1 MKHDFDIGPEG
12 FCSYDYEGCVR
23 AGRNIFVLAAWS
35 PTGGV
40 DDSGYIWTNQ
50 AAWSADTPEDPI
62 SVFAFTLRRRWA
74 GEEDY
79 DILGAEVSLYLRGDD
94 LLLHGSRAYFWVS
107 GGGATWHL
115 EAHPLEIGDGE
126 WPSEPNRF
134 TLEPDE
140 SLWRQTWTP
149 DPDRVRGIEAALTEC
164 SSIAVQLSGFSSLP
178 AGKIAM
184 DELEIRLP

>member
-40 DDSGYIWTNQ
+40 GDSGHIWTNQ

-62 SVFAFTLRRRWA
+62 SVFAFTLRRRWV
-74 GEEDY
+74 GEESY
-79 DILGAEVSLYLRGDD
+79 DILGADVSLYLRGDG
-94 LLLHGSRAYFWVS
+94 LTLHGARAYFWVN

-115 EAHPLEIGDGE
+115 DSHPLEIGDGE

-134 TLEPDE
+134 KLEADE
-140 SLWRQTWTP
+140 SLWHQTWTP
-149 DPDRVRGIEAALTEC
+149 DPAGVRGIEAALTEC
-164 SSIAVQLSGFSSLP
+164 SSIAVQLSGFTSLP